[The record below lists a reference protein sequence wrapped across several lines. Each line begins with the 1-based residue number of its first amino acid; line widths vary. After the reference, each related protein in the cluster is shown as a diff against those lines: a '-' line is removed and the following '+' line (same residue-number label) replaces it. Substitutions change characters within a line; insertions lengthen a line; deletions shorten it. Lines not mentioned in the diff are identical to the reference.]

1 MTTLS
6 IAWKNLR
13 HNLASS
19 VLGVLLT
26 VFGTGILTILLLTS
40 GQLEEQLDRNSRS
53 IDLVIGAKGS
63 PMQLILSSIYHTDYP
78 TGNIDLAEAMKV
90 ADNPLVKMAV
100 PLSLGDNYRGYRMVG
115 TDSSFLALYDASLKE
130 GGLWKKNFEVVI
142 GSEVAAREKLK
153 PGDRIFSS
161 HGMSHEGH
169 VHDEHPY
176 IVTGILKPT
185 HSIAD
190 RLVLSDLESVWVM
203 HGQSTHH
210 DHSEEHEHTQEHD
223 HGDAHP
229 SEPEGLHEHLHHHGE
244 EETHIHEEEAHARD
258 LLGPATS
265 GKEITSLLIRYRSPA
280 AIAMFP
286 RLVNQTTGMQAA
298 SPAIE
303 SARLFSLIGI
313 GIDTLQYLAI
323 VIMLMA
329 LLSIFISL
337 YHALK
342 TRKFDLAIMR
352 TLGAS
357 QGKLFTIII
366 TEGMLITLTGTLLG
380 IAAGH
385 IVLYFISI
393 AGENSASLLNAL
405 QVDPREGWLLLA
417 GILSGFFAAI
427 IPAVSAYRTSISK
440 TLSTS

>member
-13 HNLASS
+13 HNVASS
-19 VLGVLLT
+19 ILGALLT

-40 GQLEEQLDRNSRS
+40 GQLEEHLGRNSRG

-78 TGNIDLAEAMKV
+78 TGNIDLAEAMKL
-90 ADNPLVKMAV
+90 ADNPLIKMAV
-100 PLSLGDNYRGYRMVG
+100 PLSLGDNYRGYRIVG
-115 TDSSFLALYDASLKE
+115 TDSSFLELYGASLKE
-130 GGLWKKNFEVVI
+130 GRLWEKNFEVVI
-142 GSEVAAREKLK
+142 GSEVAGREGLK
-153 PGDRIFSS
+153 PGDKIFGA
-161 HGMSHEGH
+161 HGLSHEGH

-176 IVTGILKPT
+176 VVTGIMEPT
-185 HSIAD
+185 RSIAD
-190 RLVLSDLESVWVM
+190 RLVLSDLESVWLM
-203 HGQSTHH
+203 HGQDAHH
-210 DHSEEHEHTQEHD
+210 DHDDDHEHTHSD
-223 HGDAHP
+223 
-229 SEPEGLHEHLHHHGE
+229 EPDGLHEHLHHHGE
-244 EETHIHEEEAHARD
+244 EETHVHEEETHARD
-258 LLGPATS
+258 LFGAGTT
-265 GKEITSLLIRYRSPA
+265 GKEITSMLVRYRSPA

-313 GIDTLQYLAI
+313 GIDTLQYLAV

-329 LLSIFISL
+329 LFSIFISL

-385 IVLYFISI
+385 AVLYFISI
-393 AGENSASLLNAL
+393 AGENSASLLNAM
-405 QVDPREGWLLLA
+405 QWDPREGWLLLA
-417 GILSGFFAAI
+417 GMLSGFVAAI
-427 IPAVSAYRTSISK
+427 IPAVSAYRTPISK